1 MPYTSCENMIR
12 FLVRASFAFIALSV
26 SFAQPVLAQQQ
37 RPLKI
42 GLVTFLSGPA
52 AATFGKASRGGAETL
67 VAGLNAGRVPAPYTQ
82 RGFGGVPLQLVVIDE
97 AGASTKQVTEYR
109 NLVQKQQVDFVVG
122 YISSAN
128 CLAVAPV
135 AEELQR
141 LTIFFDCGSPR
152 LFEENTYKY
161 VFRTRATMV
170 MDAVGAAMYLA
181 ETRPDLKTVAGINQ
195 NYAYGQD
202 SWRDFEAA
210 LKVLRP
216 QVEIVGSHMPRF
228 GAGQYGAEISAL
240 AQARPQVIHSS
251 FWGSDLD
258 SFLVQAGPRGLLRN
272 SQLVLVAAEPHL
284 DRMAG
289 ILPDGTILGARGP
302 VGVFVPDNA
311 LSRWFKAAYRTRVG
325 GDAPYVA
332 YSPVLAIL
340 GLKAAYEKAQARNGG
355 KRPSQ
360 DQIMAALK
368 GSSFETPAGRV
379 DMARANGHQAI
390 QGTVYGTTK
399 TVNGKIT
406 MIDVK
411 HYPAEVVQPPEGMT
425 SGDWIKSGMKPSK

>member
-1 MPYTSCENMIR
+1 MINV
-12 FLVRASFAFIALSV
+12 LVRIVVLVLAALPTFAPPAV
-26 SFAQPVLAQQQ
+26 AQQQ
-37 RPLKI
+37 TPLKI
-42 GLVTFLSGPA
+42 GFVTFLSGPG
-52 AATFGKASRGGAETL
+52 AATFGKASRGGAEVL
-67 VAGLNAGRVPAPYTQ
+67 VDALNAGKVPEPYAQ
-82 RGFGGVPLQLVVIDE
+82 RGFGGTPLQLVIIDE

-109 NLVQKQQVDFVVG
+109 NLVQRHKVDFVIG

-135 AEELQR
+135 ADELER

-152 LFEENTYKY
+152 LFEENRYKH

-181 ETRPDLKTVAGINQ
+181 ETRPDLRTVAGINQ

-216 QVEIVGSHMPRF
+216 EVKVVVSHMPKF

-258 SFLVQAGPRGLLRN
+258 SFLAQARPRGLFRD

-302 VGVFVPDNA
+302 VGVFAPDVPLN
-311 LSRWFKAAYRTRVG
+311 RWFKAAYRERLGV
-325 GDAPYVA
+325 DPAYVA
-332 YSPVLAIL
+332 YSPVLALL
-340 GLKAAYEKAQARNGG
+340 GLKAAYEKAQADNGG

-360 DQIMAALK
+360 AQIMAALK
-368 GSSFETPAGRV
+368 GSSFDSPAGRV
-379 DMARANGHQAI
+379 DMALHDGHQAV
-390 QGTVYGTTK
+390 QGTVYGMTK
-399 TVNGKIT
+399 TVDGKIT
-406 MIDVK
+406 MVNVR
-411 HYPAEVVQPPEGMT
+411 HYPVEKVQPPEGMT
-425 SGDWIKSGMKPSK
+425 SGEWIRSGMKAAK

>member
-1 MPYTSCENMIR
+1 MTRLLNRSLSALLLLC
-12 FLVRASFAFIALSV
+12 AAIATPS
-26 SFAQPVLAQQQ
+26 LAQQQ

-42 GLVTFLSGPA
+42 GLVTFLSGPG
-52 AATFGKASRGGAETL
+52 AATFGKYSRGGAETL
-67 VAGLNAGRVPAPYTQ
+67 VAELNAGKVPAPYQQ

-135 AEELQR
+135 ADELQK

-152 LFEENTYKY
+152 LFEENTYTH

-181 ETRPDLKTVAGINQ
+181 ETRPDLKSVAGINQ

-210 LKVLRP
+210 LKVLKP
-216 QVEIVGSHMPRF
+216 DVEIVASHMPKF
-228 GAGQYGAEISAL
+228 GTGQYGAEISAL

-258 SFLVQAGPRGLLRN
+258 SFLVQARPRGLLRN

-284 DRMAG
+284 ERMAG

-302 VGVFVPDNA
+302 VGVFAPDNA
-311 LSRWFKAAYRTRVG
+311 LSRWFKAAYRKRIGG
-325 GDAPYVA
+325 GDPAYVA

-340 GLKAAYEKAQARNGG
+340 GLKAAYEKAQAGNGG
-355 KRPSQ
+355 KRPTQ

-390 QGTVYGTTK
+390 QGTVYGMTK
-399 TVNGKIT
+399 TVKGKIT
-406 MIDVK
+406 MVNVK
-411 HYPAEVVQPPEGMT
+411 HYPAEVVQPPDGMT
-425 SGDWIKSGMKPSK
+425 SSDWIKAGMKPAAKQ

>member
-1 MPYTSCENMIR
+1 MTR
-12 FLVRASFAFIALSV
+12 TLLRACVVLLALAAAL
-26 SFAQPVLAQQQ
+26 AQPAIAQTQ
-37 RPLKI
+37 RPIRI
-42 GLVTFLSGPA
+42 GLVTFLSGPG
-52 AATFGKASRGGAETL
+52 AATFGKPSRGGAETL
-67 VAGLNAGRVPAPYTQ
+67 VAELNAGRVPAPYQT
-82 RGFGGVPLQLVVIDE
+82 RGFGGVPLELVVIDE

-135 AEELQR
+135 ADELR
-141 LTIFFDCGSPR
+141 KLTIFFDCGSPR
-152 LFEENTYKY
+152 LFEENTYEH

-181 ETRPDLKTVAGINQ
+181 ETRPEVRRVAGINQ
-195 NYAYGQD
+195 NYAFGQD
-202 SWRDFEAA
+202 SWRDFESA
-210 LKVLRP
+210 LKVLKP
-216 QVEIVGSHMPRF
+216 DVKIVAAQMPRF

-240 AQARPQVIHSS
+240 ARARPQVIHSS

-258 SFLVQAGPRGLLRN
+258 SFLAQAGPRGLLRN
-272 SQLVLVAAEPHL
+272 SQLVLVTAEPHL
-284 DRMAG
+284 DHLAG

-311 LSRWFKAAYRTRVG
+311 LSRWFKAAYRRHLG
-325 GDAPYVA
+325 GGNPPYVA

-340 GLKAAYEKAQARNGG
+340 GLKAAYEKAQAARGG
-355 KRPSQ
+355 ARPTQ
-360 DQIMAALK
+360 DAVIDALR
-368 GSSFETPAGRV
+368 GSSFDTPAGRV
-379 DMARANGHQAI
+379 HMARANGHQAV
-390 QGTVYGTTK
+390 QGTVYGMTK

-406 MIDVK
+406 MVNVK

-425 SGDWIKSGMKPSK
+425 SSEWIESGMKPSKKD

>member
-1 MPYTSCENMIR
+1 MTRSV
-12 FLVRASFAFIALSV
+12 VRAVFVLLALSIASV
-26 SFAQPVLAQQQ
+26 PPARAQQQ

-42 GLVTFLSGPA
+42 GLVTFLSGPG
-52 AATFGKASRGGAETL
+52 AATFGKSSRGGAETL
-67 VAGLNAGRVPAPYTQ
+67 VAELNAGKVPAPYRQ
-82 RGFGGVPLQLVVIDE
+82 RGFGGTPLELVVIDE

-109 NLVQKQQVDFVVG
+109 NLVQKQQVDFVIG

-135 AEELQR
+135 ADELR
-141 LTIFFDCGSPR
+141 KLTIFFDCGSPR
-152 LFEENTYKY
+152 LFEENTYTH

-170 MDAVGAAMYLA
+170 MDAVGAAMYLV
-181 ETRPDLKTVAGINQ
+181 ETRPDLDTVAGINQ

-210 LKVLRP
+210 LKVLKPDIR
-216 QVEIVGSHMPRF
+216 IVGSHMPKF
-228 GAGQYGAEISAL
+228 GTGQYGAEISAL

-284 DRMAG
+284 ERMAG

-302 VGVFVPDNA
+302 VGVFAPDNA
-311 LSRWFKAAYRTRVG
+311 LSRWFKAAYRKRMGG
-325 GDAPYVA
+325 GDPAYVA

-340 GLKAAYEKAQARNGG
+340 GLKAAYEKAQAANGG

-390 QGTVYGTTK
+390 QGTVYGMTK
-399 TVNGKIT
+399 TVNGRIT
-406 MIDVK
+406 MVNVR
-411 HYPAEVVQPPEGMT
+411 HYPAEKVQPPAGT
-425 SGDWIKSGMKPSK
+425 LSSDWIAAGMKPSR

>member
-1 MPYTSCENMIR
+1 MTR
-12 FLVRASFAFIALSV
+12 TLLRACVVLLSLTALL
-26 SFAQPVLAQQQ
+26 AQPATAQSQ
-37 RPLKI
+37 RPLRI
-42 GLVTFLSGPA
+42 GLVTFLSGPG
-52 AATFGKASRGGAETL
+52 AATFGKPSRAGAETL
-67 VAGLNAGRVPAPYTQ
+67 VAELNAGSAPAPYQ
-82 RGFGGVPLQLVVIDE
+82 ARGFGGVPLELVVIDE
-97 AGASTKQVTEYR
+97 AGSSTKQVTEYR

-135 AEELQR
+135 ADELR
-141 LTIFFDCGSPR
+141 KLTIFFDCGSPR
-152 LFEENTYKY
+152 LFEENSYTH

-170 MDAVGAAMYLA
+170 MDAVGAAMYLL
-181 ETRPDLKTVAGINQ
+181 ETRPGVKRVAGINQ
-195 NYAYGQD
+195 NYAFGQD
-202 SWRDFEAA
+202 SWRDFESA
-210 LKVLRP
+210 LKVLKP
-216 QVEIVGSHMPRF
+216 EVKIVAEQMPRF

-240 AQARPQVIHSS
+240 ARARPQVIHSS

-258 SFLVQAGPRGLLRN
+258 SFLAQARPRGLLRN
-272 SQLVLVAAEPHL
+272 SQLVLVTAEPHL
-284 DRMAG
+284 DHLAG

-302 VGVFVPDNA
+302 VGVFAPDNA
-311 LSRWFKAAYRTRVG
+311 LSRWFKAAYRTHVG
-325 GDAPYVA
+325 GGDPPYVA

-340 GLKAAYEKAQARNGG
+340 GLKAAYEKAQAAHGG
-355 KRPSQ
+355 ARPSQ
-360 DQIMAALK
+360 DEIMNALR

-406 MIDVK
+406 MVNVR

-425 SGDWIKSGMKPSK
+425 SSDWIRGGLKSARSNK